1 LNRKRQWVDGL
12 LLRVT
17 VGLIA
22 FQALGAEVTSE
33 RDAATITIVNPCSL
47 AYARLDRSERS
58 RSDVMP
64 YHWLS
69 TCLLRQTR
77 VALSDLAVPV
87 PIFVHPDRSKDHAP
101 LKVWVSINIHRAQGE
116 VPQEAQAKVTALF
129 EERGALA
136 LPKRAHADVL
146 VVDKESKFYATV
158 IKEMKENG
166 RDWQKV
172 VQRDWVED
180 CVNTGKLG
188 WAIARGPIVTAKA
201 EEQDAEKEQEYDSF
215 EDEPERPKGRGP
227 GRPAGK

>member
-1 LNRKRQWVDGL
+1 
-12 LLRVT
+12 
-17 VGLIA
+17 
-22 FQALGAEVTSE
+22 
-33 RDAATITIVNPCSL
+33 
-47 AYARLDRSERS
+47 
-58 RSDVMP
+58 MP

-77 VALSDLAVPV
+77 VALPDLAVPV

-116 VPQEAQAKVTALF
+116 VPQEAQATVTRLF

-158 IKEMKENG
+158 IKETKEHG

-188 WAIARGPIVTAKA
+188 WAIAPMAPVVTGATTTA
-201 EEQDAEKEQEYDSF
+201 EEQDNKKDNDSF
-215 EDEPERPKGRGP
+215 EDEPAMPKGRGP

>member
-1 LNRKRQWVDGL
+1 
-12 LLRVT
+12 VT
-17 VGLIA
+17 
-22 FQALGAEVTSE
+22 E
-33 RDAATITIVNPCSL
+33 RATATITLVNPCSL
-47 AYARLDRSERS
+47 AYAKLNPSERA
-58 RSDVMP
+58 RDDVVP

-77 VALSDLAVPV
+77 VDMSDLAVAVPV
-87 PIFVHPDRSKDHAP
+87 FVHPDRSKDHAP

-116 VPQEAQAKVTALF
+116 VPQEAQARVISLV

-136 LPKRAHADVL
+136 LPKRAHSDVL
-146 VVDKESKFYATV
+146 VVDKETKFYATV
-158 IKEMKENG
+158 IKEMKEHG

-180 CVNTGKLG
+180 CVNSGKLG
-188 WAIARGPIVTAKA
+188 WVMAPGPIVTAKA
-201 EEQDAEKEQEYDSF
+201 EEQDGEKENDSF